1 MKILQNFKTI
11 TFAFFLIL
19 GLTQS
24 GYAALVDMAEYQDW
38 NGVES
43 SISTED
49 INATQPDGMSALF
62 WAVYYEEADM
72 VSLLLDAGADANVQN
87 RYGLTP
93 LIQSSIT
100 GNGEII
106 SMLLDAG
113 ADANA
118 RTLQGDTALMNAAKA
133 GSVQGVQA
141 LIEAGAGVEARDG
154 YSFQSP
160 LMWAAA
166 FNQAEIVRILAE
178 NGADVNARSAELIF
192 SGIQQGG
199 VQGDFPNGGLTS
211 LHHAARENGVETVEV
226 LLALGADPNILDPQG
241 ISPLR
246 VAATNENLD
255 IAKILIEGGADL
267 NDGSFVD
274 IVEIPH
280 KRFAFQ
286 HAASNYDNQ
295 TTVDELITLM
305 VEMGVDVDSTP
316 ETGIPVFSTN
326 FVGATGT
333 SGQTALYNSALG
345 DRLDDVEMLL
355 ANGASPNTLSKRG
368 STPIAA
374 VLNVYSGYR
383 PPNANNGDVIITEPT
398 LEEKMLI
405 VDLLLANG
413 GDLNTSGENGSI
425 LHGAAS
431 LGEDEIV
438 EFLLEQGIDLSIKDS
453 SNRTALDVASGIP
466 PVGGERPMFPGAPVP
481 ETPIYESTMAILTE
495 AMNAQGVAIE
505 EYVAPPAED
514 DSESGEA

>member
-62 WAVYYEEADM
+62 WAVYYEEADI

-226 LLALGADPNILDPQG
+226 LLALGANPSAVDPQG

-255 IAKILIEGGADL
+255 IAKILIEGGANL
-267 NDGSFVD
+267 NDGSLVD
-274 IVEIPH
+274 IMEIPY

-295 TTVDELITLM
+295 TTVAELTLM
-305 VEMGVDVDSTP
+305 MIEMGADLDAMS
-316 ETGIPVFSTN
+316 EIGIPVFSTG
-326 FVGATGT
+326 FVGEKGPEGE
-333 SGQTALYNSALG
+333 SALFRAALG
-345 DRLDDVEMLL
+345 DRMEDVALL
-355 ANGASPNTLSKRG
+355 LENGANVNALSEEGNTALG
-368 STPIAA
+368 A
-374 VLNVYSGYR
+374 VLNVYTGFR
-383 PPNANNGDVIITEPT
+383 PPDPTRDKRIEPT
-398 LEEKMLI
+398 FEEKIPM
-405 VDLLLANG
+405 VDLMFEYGADVNTVVGTG
-413 GDLNTSGENGSI
+413 GTI
-425 LHGAAS
+425 LHQAAE

-438 EFLLEQGIDLSIKDS
+438 AMLIAKGIDLSIKDD
-453 SNRTALDVASGIP
+453 SNRTALDVASGVEPIDKP
-466 PVGGERPMFPGAPVP
+466 EDMNPLGYPE
-481 ETPIYESTMAILTE
+481 ETPIYETTIAILTE
-495 AMNAQGVAIE
+495 AMNEQGIAIE
-505 EYVAPPAED
+505 EYVAPPSVEGEE
-514 DSESGEA
+514 ESTEA

>member
-141 LIEAGAGVEARDG
+141 LIEAGADVEARDG

-226 LLALGADPNILDPQG
+226 LLALGANPSAVDPQG

-255 IAKILIEGGADL
+255 IAKILIEGGANL
-267 NDGSFVD
+267 NDGSLVD
-274 IVEIPH
+274 IMEIPY

-295 TTVDELITLM
+295 TTVAELTLM
-305 VEMGVDVDSTP
+305 MIEMGADLDAMS
-316 ETGIPVFSTN
+316 EIGIPVFSTG
-326 FVGATGT
+326 FVGEKGPEGE
-333 SGQTALYNSALG
+333 SALFRAALG
-345 DRLDDVEMLL
+345 DRMEDVALL
-355 ANGASPNTLSKRG
+355 LENGANVNALSEEGNTALG
-368 STPIAA
+368 A
-374 VLNVYSGYR
+374 VLNVYTGFR
-383 PPNANNGDVIITEPT
+383 PPDPTRDKRIEPT
-398 LEEKMLI
+398 FEEKIPM
-405 VDLLLANG
+405 VDLMFEYGADVNTVVGTG
-413 GDLNTSGENGSI
+413 GTI
-425 LHGAAS
+425 LHQAAE

-438 EFLLEQGIDLSIKDS
+438 AMLIAKGIDLSIKDD
-453 SNRTALDVASGIP
+453 SNRTALDVASGVEPIDKP
-466 PVGGERPMFPGAPVP
+466 EDMNPLGYPE
-481 ETPIYESTMAILTE
+481 ETPIYETTIAILTE
-495 AMNAQGVAIE
+495 AMNEQGIAIE
-505 EYVAPPAED
+505 EYVAPPSVEGEE
-514 DSESGEA
+514 ESTEA

>member
-62 WAVYYEEADM
+62 WAVYYEEADI

-141 LIEAGAGVEARDG
+141 LIEAGADVEARDG

-226 LLALGADPNILDPQG
+226 LLALGANPSAVDPQG

-255 IAKILIEGGADL
+255 IAKILIEGGANL
-267 NDGSFVD
+267 NDGSLVD
-274 IVEIPH
+274 IMEIPY

-295 TTVDELITLM
+295 TTVAELTLM
-305 VEMGVDVDSTP
+305 MIEMGADLDAMS
-316 ETGIPVFSTN
+316 EIGIPVFSTG
-326 FVGATGT
+326 FVGEKGPEGE
-333 SGQTALYNSALG
+333 SALFRAALG
-345 DRLDDVEMLL
+345 DRMEDVALL
-355 ANGASPNTLSKRG
+355 LENGANVNALSEEGNTALG
-368 STPIAA
+368 A
-374 VLNVYSGYR
+374 VLNVYTGFR
-383 PPNANNGDVIITEPT
+383 PPDPTRDKRIEPT
-398 LEEKMLI
+398 FEEKIPM
-405 VDLLLANG
+405 VDLMFEYGADVNTVVGTG
-413 GDLNTSGENGSI
+413 GTI
-425 LHGAAS
+425 LHQAAE

-438 EFLLEQGIDLSIKDS
+438 AMLIAKGIDLSIKDD
-453 SNRTALDVASGIP
+453 SNRTALDVASGVEPIDKP
-466 PVGGERPMFPGAPVP
+466 EDMNPLGYPE
-481 ETPIYESTMAILTE
+481 ETPIYETTIAILTE
-495 AMNAQGVAIE
+495 AMNEQGIAIE
-505 EYVAPPAED
+505 EYVAPPSVEGEE
-514 DSESGEA
+514 ESTEA

>member
-1 MKILQNFKTI
+1 MKIIQSVRTHISALM
-11 TFAFFLIL
+11 LLL
-19 GLTQS
+19 GLAQP
-24 GYAALVDMAEYQDW
+24 GFAALVDMAEYQDW

-141 LIEAGAGVEARDG
+141 LIEAGAGVEARDA

-178 NGADVNARSAELIF
+178 NGADVNARSAELTF
-192 SGIQQGG
+192 AGIQQGG

-226 LLALGADPNILDPQG
+226 LLALGANPSAVDPQG

-255 IAKILIEGGADL
+255 VAKILIEGGANL
-267 NDGSFVD
+267 NDGSLVD
-274 IVEIPH
+274 IMEIPY

-295 TTVDELITLM
+295 TTVAELTLM
-305 VEMGVDVDSTP
+305 MIEMGADLDSMS
-316 ETGIPVFSTN
+316 EIGIPVFSTG
-326 FVGATGT
+326 FVGEKGPEGE
-333 SGQTALYNSALG
+333 SALFRAALG
-345 DRLDDVEMLL
+345 DRMEDVALL
-355 ANGASPNTLSKRG
+355 LENGANVNALSEEGNTALG
-368 STPIAA
+368 A
-374 VLNVYSGYR
+374 VLNVYTGFR
-383 PPNANNGDVIITEPT
+383 PPDPTRDKRIEPT
-398 LEEKMLI
+398 FEEKIPM
-405 VDLLLANG
+405 VDLMFEYGADVNTIVGTG
-413 GDLNTSGENGSI
+413 GTI
-425 LHGAAS
+425 LHQAAE

-438 EFLLEQGIDLSIKDS
+438 AMLIAKGIDLSIKDD
-453 SNRTALDVASGIP
+453 SNRTALDVASGVEPIDKP
-466 PVGGERPMFPGAPVP
+466 EDMNPLGYPE
-481 ETPIYESTMAILTE
+481 ETPIYETTIAILTE
-495 AMNAQGVAIE
+495 AMNEQGIAIE
-505 EYVAPPAED
+505 EYVAPPSVEGEE
-514 DSESGEA
+514 ESTEA

>member
-62 WAVYYEEADM
+62 WAVYYGEADM

-178 NGADVNARSAELIF
+178 NGADVNARSAELTF
-192 SGIQQGG
+192 AGIQQGG

-226 LLALGADPNILDPQG
+226 LLALGANPSALDPQG

-255 IAKILIEGGADL
+255 VAKILIEGGANL
-267 NDGSFVD
+267 NDGSLVD
-274 IVEIPH
+274 IMEIPY

-295 TTVDELITLM
+295 TTVAELTLM
-305 VEMGVDVDSTP
+305 MIEMGADLDAMS
-316 ETGIPVFSTN
+316 EIGIPVFSTG
-326 FVGATGT
+326 FVGEKGPEGE
-333 SGQTALYNSALG
+333 SALFRAALG
-345 DRLDDVEMLL
+345 DRMEDVALL
-355 ANGASPNTLSKRG
+355 LESGANVNALSEEGNTALG
-368 STPIAA
+368 A
-374 VLNVYSGYR
+374 VLNVYTGFR
-383 PPNANNGDVIITEPT
+383 PPDPTRDKRIEPT
-398 LEEKMLI
+398 FEEKIPM
-405 VDLLLANG
+405 VDLMFEYGADVNTIVGTG
-413 GDLNTSGENGSI
+413 GTI
-425 LHGAAS
+425 LHQAAE

-438 EFLLEQGIDLSIKDS
+438 AMLIAKGIDLSIKDD
-453 SNRTALDVASGIP
+453 SNRTALDVASGVEPIDKP
-466 PVGGERPMFPGAPVP
+466 EDMNPLGYPE
-481 ETPIYESTMAILTE
+481 ETPIYETTIAILTE
-495 AMNAQGVAIE
+495 AMSEQGIAIE
-505 EYVAPPAED
+505 EYVAPPSVEGEE
-514 DSESGEA
+514 ESTEA